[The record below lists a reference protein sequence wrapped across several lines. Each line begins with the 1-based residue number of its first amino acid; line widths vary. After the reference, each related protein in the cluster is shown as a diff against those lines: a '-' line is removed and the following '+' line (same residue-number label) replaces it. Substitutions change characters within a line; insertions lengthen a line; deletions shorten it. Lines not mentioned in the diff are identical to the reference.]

1 MINSIKEFKLINL
14 IKNTLPNKYIG
25 DDCAFIPQLSK
36 QLISV
41 DTFVE
46 DVHFSLKYFSPKDLA
61 IKTFN
66 AAFSD
71 IAAMGGD
78 ASYFLLAI
86 SAKNIDFIKDFVKS
100 LKKPLENLNVKII
113 GGDTTYSEKVIIS
126 ITVIGKAN
134 KPIYR
139 TGVKDSDLIY
149 LSSYTGLSG
158 AGLLCFQNRIDGFN
172 ILKKAHLRPS
182 ARFDISNKLKYTAN
196 AMIDISDSLLSE
208 LYHLASSSKVNIYLD
223 NIPIHKELFR
233 FENKVLKNHNFKF
246 RSSSDLALYGGEDFE
261 LLYSVDKKYKNKVP
275 GFLIGQAFKTN
286 SKPKVYYKNKI
297 LKLTKKLYTHF
308 N

>member
-14 IKNTLPNKYIG
+14 IKNSIPNKYIG

-46 DVHFSLKYFSPKDLA
+46 DVHFSLNYFSPKDLA

-78 ASYFLLAI
+78 AYYFLLAI
-86 SAKNIDFIKDFVKS
+86 SAKNTDFIKEFVKG
-100 LKKPLENLNVKII
+100 LKTPIEKLNVKII
-113 GGDTTYSEKVIIS
+113 GGDTTYSEKVFIS
-126 ITVIGKAN
+126 ISVIGKAES
-134 KPIYR
+134 PVYR

-158 AGLLCFQNRIDGFN
+158 SGLLCFQNKIDGFN
-172 ILKKAHLRPS
+172 ILKKAHLKPS
-182 ARFDISNKLKYTAN
+182 ARFDISNIVKNKAN
-196 AMIDISDSLLSE
+196 AMIDISDSLASE

-223 NIPIHKELFR
+223 NIPIHKELLN
-233 FENKVLKNHNFKF
+233 FENKILKNHNFKNKTAL
-246 RSSSDLALYGGEDFE
+246 DLALYGGEDFE

-297 LKLTKKLYTHF
+297 LKLTNKLYVHF
-308 N
+308 